1 VPQYFQVQ
9 IVDQQSNPF
18 TAMAD
23 RRTKAELLAQNK
35 LLAQYCKDWASGASK
50 ENKKKHEALKE
61 LKKVQQELADLKAR
75 DRSPRRVSAARTSC
89 RMQETCKFDALNQ
102 VLAWERDGV
111 IEEQKQ
117 TILKLREEV
126 EKLQTDK
133 AHLIQIGNQMTEDL
147 RLFAQRMR

>member
-1 VPQYFQVQ
+1 
-9 IVDQQSNPF
+9 
-18 TAMAD
+18 MAEYA
-23 RRTKAELLAQNK
+23 RLTKAMLIDHV
-35 LLAQYCKDWASGASK
+35 KDLEKQRDEWRKDYYKQVGWRYEDRVNLNNVEK
-50 ENKKKHEALKE
+50 
-61 LKKVQQELADLKAR
+61 ELADLKAR
-75 DRSPRRVSAARTSC
+75 DRSPRRLSAARTLC
-89 RMQETCKFDALNQ
+89 RTQETCKFDALNQ
-102 VLAWERDGV
+102 VLAWERDAV

>member
-1 VPQYFQVQ
+1 
-9 IVDQQSNPF
+9 
-18 TAMAD
+18 MAD
-23 RRTKAELLAQNK
+23 RRTKAELLAQIEMLDQDRK
-35 LLAQYCKDWASGASK
+35 EWQRGAFK
-50 ENKKKHEALKE
+50 ENEKKHEALKE

-75 DRSPRRVSAARTSC
+75 DRSPRRLSAARTLC
-89 RMQETCKFDALNQ
+89 RTQETCKFDALNQ

-126 EKLQTDK
+126 EKLQKDK
-133 AHLIQIGNQMTEDL
+133 AHLIEIGNRMTEDL